1 LLRSEPIGV
10 TPMEIAVEVAGW
22 IGAILILLGYLLV
35 TMGRLTGKSAAFQ
48 WMNLVGAA
56 GFTINGWWHR
66 AIPSAALNVI
76 WMMIAAV
83 ALGRIW
89 KIKGSSTSAM

>member
-1 LLRSEPIGV
+1 MTLI
-10 TPMEIAVEVAGW
+10 EIAVEIAGW
-22 IGAILILLGYLLV
+22 IGALLILLGYLLV